1 MRTTCLLLIGI
12 ILSANSLAHSG
23 DLKLQAREI
32 KTPKIGLN
40 ANGEVIR
47 GEGNEFVVET
57 DKEKNVLLAVK
68 VNDTKLYLSY
78 TSTKNEEPKLVLIEK
93 PDAHSRWS
101 KYESIPHQRL
111 SSNSPAWGKTEFRAA
126 AGPFANRLLAWNDDS
141 KLIVLMPDEMN
152 SKFRPLT
159 IEILWDNL
167 NEGK

>member
-1 MRTTCLLLIGI
+1 MRTSCLLLIGI
-12 ILSANSLAHSG
+12 ILSANNLAHSG
-23 DLKLQAREI
+23 DLRLHARET
-32 KTPKIGLN
+32 KTPKLGLN
-40 ANGEVIR
+40 ANGDVIR

-78 TSTKNEEPKLVLIEK
+78 MSTKNEVPKLVLIEK
-93 PDAHSRWS
+93 PDVHARWI
-101 KYESIPHQRL
+101 KYESIPRQRL
-111 SSNSPAWGKTEFRAA
+111 RTTSPAWGKTEFRAA
-126 AGPFANRLLAWNDDS
+126 SGPFANRILAWSDDS

-159 IEILWDNL
+159 LEILWDNL